1 MQIATLNSSTLGPL
15 PSLQIRDLPE
25 PLHRLLQ
32 LRARVHKR
40 SLSQQALADL
50 ESIAGGDPRQ
60 RRQQA
65 LERIAARWRDSQP
78 PSWSATPEDLIR
90 DDRQR

>member
-1 MQIATLNSSTLGPL
+1 M

-25 PLHRLLQ
+25 PLHQLLQ
-32 LRARVHKR
+32 RRARAHKR

-50 ESIAGGDPRQ
+50 ETLTGGDTRL

-65 LERIAARWRDSQP
+65 LERIEQRWPQRSPLQSP
-78 PSWSATPEDLIR
+78 PLKWPQSPEDLIR
-90 DDRQR
+90 ADRER